1 MKTLFFKEV
10 ALEELNSHGTDFWT
24 GVGIGTGVVGA
35 GRSSWCTNCCD
46 VMDMN
51 KNLLFIIIPVVIVF
65 GLIVLVNSSNLYMNI
80 ALATTITLASGIL
93 VGRVLQ
99 LRKN

>member
-51 KNLLFIIIPVVIVF
+51 KIYFYYNP
-65 GLIVLVNSSNLYMNI
+65 SSNSVWFNC
-80 ALATTITLASGIL
+80 SC
-93 VGRVLQ
+93 
-99 LRKN
+99 

>member
-35 GRSSWCTNCCD
+35 GAA
-46 VMDMN
+46 VAG
-51 KNLLFIIIPVVIVF
+51 V
-65 GLIVLVNSSNLYMNI
+65 LIAV
-80 ALATTITLASGIL
+80 T
-93 VGRVLQ
+93 
-99 LRKN
+99 